1 MLRRR
6 HYVFEL
12 FVPFPS
18 SVRAVPN
25 IYFSDVR
32 NAPAETSHDGM
43 GFNSLVVIGFLALL
57 LTVALAS
64 PAVRHWGTCPPW
76 SLHTCNF
83 YLHISKTILF
93 SYRRCWCVR
102 RKSYILK
109 PGTHWRKSWIQYGGL
124 CWKSTVLLW
133 PRTVHTGNK
142 VVRIGNKV
150 ERIRQQSTS
159 FPICCRG
166 FGNSRLSTK
175 STVLNNQLCRQC
187 VPGFT
192 FTTFPV

>member
-124 CWKSTVLLW
+124 CWKSTKSTVLLW
-133 PRTVHTGNK
+133 PRTHWQQSRPYRQQSWTYTATVDF
-142 VVRIGNKV
+142 VSDLLPRF
-150 ERIRQQSTS
+150 RQQST
-159 FPICCRG
+159 FNEVDR
-166 FGNSRLSTK
+166 
-175 STVLNNQLCRQC
+175 VE
-187 VPGFT
+187 
-192 FTTFPV
+192 